1 MSVNE
6 YIHELEG
13 KKHPFQKDTTV
24 MNSTKMKTANKFD
37 GNIQCVVC
45 SVHRRCVSLGCGLNI
60 CFHQNDPLF
69 LFHGR
74 YYLNSFQN

>member
-1 MSVNE
+1 M
-6 YIHELEG
+6 
-13 KKHPFQKDTTV
+13 
-24 MNSTKMKTANKFD
+24 
-37 GNIQCVVC
+37 C

-74 YYLNSFQN
+74 YYLNSFQNWSFNHSQIQSGHSCLGQYLRASAGD